1 MAKERIIEAREKR
14 NDGEIVQ
21 ERKVAADDEKNLKRN
36 KKHPGNMARRSRSER
51 EPRHDQFD
59 EVVPS
64 RLEFK
69 QPIR

>member
-1 MAKERIIEAREKR
+1 MAQEGIVKAREERNDSEIIEE
-14 NDGEIVQ
+14 GQ
-21 ERKVAADDEKNLKRN
+21 VAADDEKNLKRN